1 MSLDSNNYC
10 YNKKMKFDKRHI
22 QTLVSFILV
31 VSNTI
36 GLFFLSY
43 LFFVYLF
50 DVLSFIELF
59 AISAGLILIVQSY
72 FKASIKKTNF
82 SYNLIG
88 MINLLYGIGLAIIS
102 LDIFLI
108 DYALILSA
116 NLMIA
121 IFIFIDIYGKKMV
134 K

>member
-1 MSLDSNNYC
+1 
-10 YNKKMKFDKRHI
+10 MKFDKRHI

-59 AISAGLILIVQSY
+59 AISVGLIMFGHSY

-82 SYNLIG
+82 FYNLIG